1 LLPGVGVI
9 EAEARQRQEEHD
21 ADHPLHAL
29 LDAQYSQLVTAPLVG
44 GPPRWHSAHPALT
57 VSGEPPESPMLSQ
70 SEVPTSPNGGGGG
83 GEVGAFTL

>member
-29 LDAQYSQLVTAPLVG
+29 LDVQYSQLTTAPFASSSA
-44 GPPRWHSAHPALT
+44 PRRRKAQH
-57 VSGEPPESPMLSQ
+57 M
-70 SEVPTSPNGGGGG
+70 
-83 GEVGAFTL
+83 